1 MKAYLAKH
9 YLLQVRLMRE
19 RIQSFDEYP
28 FVLPEVRHLD
38 SIEMHP
44 AVTFLIGENG
54 SGKSTLLEAIAIA
67 TGFNPEGGTRNFNFA
82 TRASHSDLHRY
93 LRLVRSPGRPKDGF
107 FQHAES
113 YFNVATQIETL
124 DAEPSFGPP
133 LIGAYGG
140 KSLHEQSH
148 GESFMALILER
159 FRGKGLYFLD
169 EPEAALSPSRQLALL
184 SRLHDLVEDASQFVI
199 ATHSP
204 IVMAYPHARILHLSE
219 AGIAEVAY
227 RDTEHFRVT
236 RRFLADPA
244 RMLKILMES

>member
-9 YLLQVRLMRE
+9 YLLEVNLLREQVE
-19 RIQSFDEYP
+19 SFDLCP
-28 FVLPEVRHLD
+28 FMLPAVRHLD
-38 SIEMHP
+38 SIELHP

-67 TGFNPEGGTRNFNFA
+67 AGFNPEGGTRNFRFA
-82 TRASHSDLHRY
+82 TRASHSDLHQY
-93 LRLVRSPGRPKDGF
+93 LRLVRGPRRPKDGF
-107 FQHAES
+107 FLRAES
-113 YFNVATQIETL
+113 FFNVATEIENL
-124 DAEPSFGPP
+124 GV
-133 LIGAYGG
+133 GVAYGQR
-140 KSLHEQSH
+140 SLHEQSH

-159 FRGKGLYFLD
+159 FRGNGLYFLD

-204 IVMAYPHARILHLSE
+204 IVMAYPNARILHLGE
-219 AGIAEVAY
+219 TGIAEVAY

-236 RRFLADPA
+236 REFLANPN
-244 RMLKILMES
+244 RMLKILMEP